1 MKSFCGGSRGAVF
14 SKKAPL
20 AKKRCVMVKDFK
32 IDKVLIITTAL
43 LVLFGLIMVYSSTM
57 ILAKERYGDSF
68 YFLKKQV
75 MWLVVGL
82 ILTVVISSLKYPVY
96 LKQKIV
102 ITVLTLAIIGL
113 MAVFF
118 LGKVNDSYRWIRFA
132 GFSLQPSEFAKMAVV
147 LYLAYVLSKKTNDV
161 NDTRKLL
168 FLLIPFFIVEILI
181 LKEPDVGN
189 FSLILIVA
197 VIMLFAAGLKLRYFL
212 YSFLFMVPVF
222 FLFIKMNPDKMN
234 RIVAFLNHDEYVSTY
249 NFQTL
254 QSIYAIGSGGI
265 FGKGLG
271 NSTQKLYFLPY
282 AYSDFIY
289 AVVGEEVGLVGSVGV
304 IALFFIFLVRG
315 LNIAKLSGNLYTYL
329 LATGLTFMI
338 VIQAMMHISVTL
350 GIFPTKGIPL
360 PFISSGGSSLVAA
373 LIGAG
378 ILLNISRHRKTVLLN
393 D

>member
-1 MKSFCGGSRGAVF
+1 
-14 SKKAPL
+14 
-20 AKKRCVMVKDFK
+20 MVKDSK

-57 ILAKERYGDSF
+57 ILAKERFGDSF

-82 ILTVVISSLKYPVY
+82 IITAVISSLKYPVY
-96 LKQKIV
+96 LKQKMV
-102 ITVLTLAIIGL
+102 IAVLTLTIIGL
-113 MAVFF
+113 MVVFF

-161 NDTRKLL
+161 NDPRKLL

-189 FSLILIVA
+189 FSLILTVA

-234 RIVAFLNHDEYVSTY
+234 RIVAFLNPDDYVSTY

-289 AVVGEEVGLVGSVGV
+289 AVVGEEVGLVGSAAV
-304 IALFFIFLVRG
+304 ITLFFIFLVRG

-338 VIQAMMHISVTL
+338 VLQAMMHISVTL

-378 ILLNISRHRKTVLLN
+378 IILNISRHRKTVLLN